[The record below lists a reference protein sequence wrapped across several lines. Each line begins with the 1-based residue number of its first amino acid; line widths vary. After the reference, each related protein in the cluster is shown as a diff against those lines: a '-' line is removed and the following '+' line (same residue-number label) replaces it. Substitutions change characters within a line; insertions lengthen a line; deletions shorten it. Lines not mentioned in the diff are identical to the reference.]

1 MNEWMNVVKMTNYN
15 NKVKRVSCL
24 AVIRTCEE
32 DARSLCAV
40 EGGDEEEPGAP
51 GPVCVVCVCVFVCVF
66 IWESVCFYMCM
77 SVRVVFKY
85 LRVMEREEEEVIW
98 VQVWVWVG

>member
-1 MNEWMNVVKMTNYN
+1 MTNYN

-24 AVIRTCEE
+24 AVILTCEE

-51 GPVCVVCVCVFVCVF
+51 GPVCVVCVCVCIYMRECVF
-66 IWESVCFYMCM
+66 LYVYECACGI
-77 SVRVVFKY
+77 
-85 LRVMEREEEEVIW
+85 
-98 VQVWVWVG
+98 